1 MDKKFRIPIAFCMA
15 AVWIFF
21 INCCA
26 GIFFETNDDRLISE
40 IFSGAMTGTPEAHA
54 YYVDYILGFLLS
66 LLYRMTTEVPWYG
79 GMLVLFQFL
88 CWFFIANAF
97 LACCKSRRDCFR
109 AFVCCILLYAAGF
122 YVIAGIQ
129 FTSTAALLAITGYLC
144 FLLYPEGK
152 GRYVLF
158 FLFEFLAFLLRS
170 NAMLMIQPMGFLT
183 LSGFYFAERR
193 LYRFHAFSG
202 KEWVK
207 NCAPL
212 LRAAALVLI
221 VLLMGKGSHFVF
233 HGGPGWKE
241 YEKINEAV
249 TAITD
254 YADIPEYEQVR
265 SVLEKYNVTE
275 KQYAA
280 FGVYTM
286 IEQNL
291 SGDCLLEIAEVARNQ
306 EAKPGAAQICRRF
319 LEGYTI
325 GENSGELNPLLVAGW
340 AVLLVFLFIER
351 RFPLLFPLAGLF
363 LGRSAMWLFLLY
375 GDRTPPRVMV
385 PLYLGEIA
393 LLLCLLFLAGGSK
406 VALRNKLG
414 KYAFLKRNLPV
425 VLVLLLLPFGAKA
438 LKTQYRSFSA
448 AHAVEAVYFSGMRD
462 VVSYCNAHPEKRFFI
477 DASSLIYYRGSAFET
492 EIYGRRNGVITGCWY
507 SGAPGLCEYTEDY
520 FADCSEI
527 YLIASADM
535 EMQYGRVL
543 SYLEERLGTDAYLDD
558 KFVASNGGEYLIYG
572 LQGAHHAETE
582 GCDWTTDTRVSA
594 AVYTDE
600 KGSCHITDGH
610 CTNWSD
616 ADGDRVCD
624 LCGNPVYREL
634 SAGNGEQGSGEQ
646 GAELRRIRFW
656 ML

>member
-21 INCCA
+21 INRCA

-88 CWFFIANAF
+88 CWFFIADAF
-97 LACCKSRRDCFR
+97 LVCCKSRRDCFR

-152 GRYVLF
+152 ERYTLF
-158 FLFEFLAFLLRS
+158 FLFELLAFWLRS
-170 NAMLMIQPMGFLT
+170 NAMLMMQPMGFLT
-183 LSGFYFAERR
+183 LSGFYAQDRRNLPICLNQDYDRQPFAVLRRCKLIRRAVYFTERQ
-193 LYRFHAFSG
+193 LNRFHAFSG

-207 NCAPL
+207 KYAPL
-212 LRAAALVLI
+212 LRAAVLVFI
-221 VLLMGKGSHFVF
+221 VLLIGKGSHFVF

-286 IEQNL
+286 IEENL
-291 SGDCLLEIAEVARNQ
+291 SGDCLLEIAEVASNR

-319 LEGYTI
+319 LEGYTV
-325 GENSGELNPLLVAGW
+325 GENSGGLNLLLVAGW
-340 AVLLVFLFIER
+340 AVLLIFLFIER
-351 RFPLLFPLAGLF
+351 SFSLLFPLAGLF
-363 LGRSAMWLFLLY
+363 LGRSAIWLFLLY

-393 LLLCLLFLAGGSK
+393 LLLCLLFLVGGSRGAQGSK
-406 VALRNKLG
+406 VGEAELRTE

-425 VLVLLLLPFGAKA
+425 VLLLLLLPFGAKA
-438 LKTQYRSFSA
+438 LKTQYGNFSA
-448 AHAVEAVYFSGMRD
+448 AHAAEAVYFSGMRD
-462 VVSYCNAHPEKRFFI
+462 MVSYCNAHPEKHFFI

-543 SYLEERLGTDAYLDD
+543 AYLEERLDTDAYLEDT
-558 KFVASNGGEYLIYG
+558 FVASNGGEYLIYG
-572 LQGAHHAETE
+572 LQ
-582 GCDWTTDTRVSA
+582 
-594 AVYTDE
+594 
-600 KGSCHITDGH
+600 K
-610 CTNWSD
+610 N
-616 ADGDRVCD
+616 
-624 LCGNPVYREL
+624 
-634 SAGNGEQGSGEQ
+634 
-646 GAELRRIRFW
+646 
-656 ML
+656 